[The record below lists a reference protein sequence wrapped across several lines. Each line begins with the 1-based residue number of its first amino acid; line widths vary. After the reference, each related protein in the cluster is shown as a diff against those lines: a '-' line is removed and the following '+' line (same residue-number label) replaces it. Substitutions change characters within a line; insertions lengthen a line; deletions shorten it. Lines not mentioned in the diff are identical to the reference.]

1 MSLLSTNQIKC
12 LAHQMSSV
20 MRKVTLGIDGMTCSS
35 CSNTVENAL
44 KSAAGVQHAA
54 VNLTTNTATV
64 EYNSNVTTDK
74 KIADEVESVGFGAD
88 VLIDE
93 IIQIQSNTESSATT
107 NPIHSKDV
115 GTLRTAVLGIEG
127 MTCSSCSGTVES
139 AIRSIAG
146 GSVESVVVAL
156 STNTA
161 TFQYDSSKTSAAA
174 VAEEIES
181 VGFGAEVLQDE
192 AVISD
197 DVEMNGG
204 KSGSTKGFGVSSKT
218 NALNDVGLIKTM
230 LLLIEESPHAASAAH
245 NGSHSTAAGSAMRS
259 TGHSPL
265 ATGERDS
272 IHGNDTVS
280 AADTE
285 EGTITETSLAELHY
299 EIQQLF
305 GVQSA
310 ELRSAE
316 AQIKVTYD
324 DFLVGPR
331 DFHRLAAARGLQ
343 CTVCSLGGFMMAT
356 RLLKNQAKETSKLYA
371 QLILASSLTAPIF
384 VITMVLG
391 MIPACKKLLATEIF
405 PGLAV
410 NGALLFLLS
419 FPVQF
424 YVGHQFH
431 SKAWK
436 SLKTGTLGMDFLVST
451 GTLAAYL
458 YSSAGLIMGI
468 VAGVPNM
475 RDVEYFETS
484 AVLITAVLL
493 GKYLEVYA
501 KGQTA
506 AAIHKLSKLKAH
518 TARLVTSGTPES
530 SEFTAANSQGE
541 ESDRFIDA
549 ALLHR
554 RDIVRLVAGETVPAD
569 GELLAGGHVGVDEAM
584 MTVRTA
590 CSICHHS

>member
-1 MSLLSTNQIKC
+1 M
-12 LAHQMSSV
+12 V
-20 MRKVTLGIDGMTCSS
+20 RKVTLGIDGMTCSS

-44 KSAAGVQHAA
+44 GSAAGVQHAA

-64 EYNSNVTTDK
+64 EYDSMLTNAK
-74 KIADEVESVGFGAD
+74 KLVDEVESVGFGAD

-93 IIQIQSNTESSATT
+93 EVEDKQTSTTSPIHITESS
-107 NPIHSKDV
+107 S
-115 GTLRTAVLGIEG
+115 LRSSILGIEG
-127 MTCSSCSGTVES
+127 MTCSSCSGTVEC

-146 GSVESVVVAL
+146 VNSESVVVAL

-161 TFQYDSSKTSAAA
+161 TFHYDSTKTSAAA
-174 VAEEIES
+174 IVEEIES
-181 VGFGAEVLQDE
+181 VGFGAEILQDE
-192 AVISD
+192 TVVNRDIEENIAR
-197 DVEMNGG
+197 
-204 KSGSTKGFGVSSKT
+204 STPTNK
-218 NALNDVGLIKTM
+218 NALTDAGVIKTM
-230 LLLIEESPHAASAAH
+230 LLLIEEISHTSPESPT
-245 NGSHSTAAGSAMRS
+245 GERS
-259 TGHSPL
+259 NRLTHQRGFRHSPL
-265 ATGERDS
+265 PTG
-272 IHGNDTVS
+272 DTDAVHDVEGAELAG
-280 AADTE
+280 AALS
-285 EGTITETSLAELHY
+285 ETALAELRN
-299 EIQQLF
+299 EIEQLD

-310 ELRSAE
+310 ELRGSD

-324 DFLVGPR
+324 DFLAGPR
-331 DFHRLAAARGLQ
+331 DFHRLAAGRGLS

-356 RLLKNQAKETSKLYA
+356 RLLKNQAKEAGKLYT
-371 QLILASSLTAPIF
+371 QLVLASSLTAPIF
-384 VITMVLG
+384 CITMILS
-391 MIPACKKLLATEIF
+391 MIPACRKLLATEIF

-458 YSSAGLIMGI
+458 YSTAGLIMGI

-518 TARLVTSGTPES
+518 TARLVTSGTAEAQSTS
-530 SEFTAANSQGE
+530 SAGGSFSQQEGE
-541 ESDRFIDA
+541 DSDRLIDA

-554 RDIVRLVAGETVPAD
+554 RDVVRLVAGETVPAD
-569 GELLAGGHVGVDEAM
+569 GELLSGAHVGVDEAM
-584 MTVRTA
+584 MTVRFIFFLTLIS
-590 CSICHHS
+590 CVVYCYEVFYLNGTS